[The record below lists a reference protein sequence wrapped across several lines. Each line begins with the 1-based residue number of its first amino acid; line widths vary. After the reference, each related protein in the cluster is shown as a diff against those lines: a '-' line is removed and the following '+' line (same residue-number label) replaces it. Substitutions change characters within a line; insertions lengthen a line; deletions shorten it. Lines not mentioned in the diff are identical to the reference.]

1 MHGVASLL
9 LLHRHTHTHKKLT
22 WCFFYSSGILWA
34 GSCTGGDCENSFVC
48 LSVELASLV
57 EKFLVDFDA
66 AGWCDMLPL
75 NSRAKPCVFNPPSSS
90 TRDGG
95 YVLCECFLV
104 FSRFLFFFFF
114 FALLLLLNIH
124 LHFFTVSRC
133 FFVFFI
139 GQVIFSNESSTVS
152 YYFDELKITF
162 FPPRKCFLLRLPS
175 LQSCISKTFSPMCH
189 HFKEYKI
196 NF

>member
-48 LSVELASLV
+48 LSVELAWLV

-104 FSRFLFFFFF
+104 FSRFLSFF
-114 FALLLLLNIH
+114 
-124 LHFFTVSRC
+124 
-133 FFVFFI
+133 
-139 GQVIFSNESSTVS
+139 
-152 YYFDELKITF
+152 
-162 FPPRKCFLLRLPS
+162 CFLLCCFYWIFICIFS
-175 LQSCISKTFSPMCH
+175 LSRDVSLSFSLDRWYFPMRAQL
-189 HFKEYKI
+189 FRTILMNLKEI
-196 NF
+196 NFVLKMLLTTVTKFAKLHLGRLFLRFVTI